1 MTPSTRQLSRTR
13 SRAILLILLAL
24 PACGGRKEPEVAPRP
39 TETAERLV
47 PRSDVWLLEAGGTP
61 PSDTT
66 FALPAGE
73 FRFIVIRNGLP
84 DQAAFVVLEFPADA
98 FELPAGTPVPMTV
111 RVRPGVY
118 GIDFSTGERPKGAR
132 ITFKYARHFEAP
144 LAARE
149 HFGGD
154 AGYER
159 ALVVARLQDDGNVLL
174 LRTRRPHVNDV
185 GAPLDEPGS
194 YVVAAAK

>member
-1 MTPSTRQLSRTR
+1 MTPLTRQLSRTR
-13 SRAILLILLAL
+13 SRAFLLALLAL
-24 PACGGRKEPEVAPRP
+24 PACGGKKEPVATPRP
-39 TETAERLV
+39 TETSERLV

-61 PSDTT
+61 PSDST
-66 FALPAGE
+66 FTVPAGE
-73 FRFIVIRNGLP
+73 FRFIVIRNGPP
-84 DQAAFVVLEFPADA
+84 DQAAFVVLEIPADA
-98 FELPAGTPVPMTV
+98 FALPAGTPVEMSV
-111 RVRPGVY
+111 RIRPGVY
-118 GIDFSTGERPKGAR
+118 GIDFSTAEQPTGAR

-149 HFGGD
+149 FFGSD

-185 GAPLDEPGS
+185 GAPLDQSGS
-194 YVVAAAK
+194 YVVAAAR

>member
-1 MTPSTRQLSRTR
+1 MTLLTRQLSRTR
-13 SRAILLILLAL
+13 SRAILLTLLAL
-24 PACGGRKEPEVAPRP
+24 PACGGRKEPVTTARP
-39 TETAERLV
+39 EETTERLV
-47 PRSDVWLLEAGGTP
+47 PRSDVLLLEAGGTP
-61 PSDTT
+61 PADTT

-73 FRFIVIRNGLP
+73 FRFIVIRNGPP

-98 FELPAGTPVPMTV
+98 FELPAGTPVEMSV

-118 GIDFSTGERPKGAR
+118 GIDFSTAEKPRGAR

-149 HFGGD
+149 RFGSD
-154 AGYER
+154 LGYEL
-159 ALVVARLQDDGNVLL
+159 ALVVARLQDVGNVLL

-185 GAPLDEPGS
+185 GAPLDESGS
-194 YVVAAAK
+194 YVVAAAR